1 MKRYTRQQAIDICG
15 QELVEKV
22 LGMEIEPTSRL
33 MYPAFEPTNHIGKA
47 EYSPSATD
55 DEHRLSAYWYLS
67 EEEEYH
73 IDEYDWD
80 SNEEWEID

>member
-47 EYSPSATD
+47 EYSASASD

-67 EEEEYH
+67 EEEESH